1 MGTQANKLIKG
12 ANHDLPTYADDM
24 IGIAVDAE
32 DSYGYED
39 AFEEWWTVAILK
51 PWGEIQPLTVRT
63 DWKIHQMKELLQ
75 ALTGVCCQH
84 QQLAYAGRQL
94 PSCASI
100 MAAM

>member
-39 AFEEWWTVAILK
+39 AFEEW
-51 PWGEIQPLTVRT
+51 
-63 DWKIHQMKELLQ
+63 
-75 ALTGVCCQH
+75 
-84 QQLAYAGRQL
+84 
-94 PSCASI
+94 
-100 MAAM
+100 